1 MKFTRSHRRFTEI
14 PAASMPD
21 IAFLLIIFFLVT
33 SVIALKQGIIILLPK
48 DSSQPLVLPKEQI
61 IRVELL
67 PGGRVRIDD
76 QECGMAGIGTVLS
89 SPGSGDVKPVL
100 LLIDPQ
106 CAHKYLVEAVGRIQD
121 TGISTLSFNMKKDT
135 DEDN

>member
-1 MKFTRSHRRFTEI
+1 MKFNRSHKRFTEI

-76 QECGMAGIGTVLS
+76 QECGMAGMAAVLHS
-89 SPGSGDVKPVL
+89 VDSWDVKPVL

-121 TGISTLSFNMKKDT
+121 TGISTLSFNMRKDT
-135 DEDN
+135 DENN